1 LPRTLPPMHPIVKGG
16 AMTEQRLNFNRSAEP
31 VEACLQG
38 QLESEKRPSTVA
50 VALRLL
56 LRASV
61 LKAGGA
67 VA

>member
-1 LPRTLPPMHPIVKGG
+1 
-16 AMTEQRLNFNRSAEP
+16 MTEQRSNFNRSAEP
-31 VEACLQG
+31 VEASLQG
-38 QLESEKRPSTVA
+38 QLNPEKRPSTVA

-61 LKAGGA
+61 LKAGGV

>member
-1 LPRTLPPMHPIVKGG
+1 
-16 AMTEQRLNFNRSAEP
+16 MTEQRSNFNRSAEP
-31 VEACLQG
+31 VEARLQG
-38 QLESEKRPSTVA
+38 QLNPEKRPSTVA

-56 LRASV
+56 LGATV

>member
-1 LPRTLPPMHPIVKGG
+1 MPRTLPPMHPIVKGG
-16 AMTEQRLNFNRSAEP
+16 AMTEQRSKFNRSAEP
-31 VEACLQG
+31 VEARLQG
-38 QLESEKRPSTVA
+38 QLEAEKRPSTVA

-56 LRASV
+56 LRATV